1 MTTPI
6 SRPHNV
12 SAASDWESDMRR
24 ELKCLLP
31 LVRGRTPAML
41 MASRAPS
48 LTVAFPPRQVSSVYF
63 DSASYECYRL
73 SNSGMSQ
80 RMKLRLRWYG
90 DLRTNPPMVL
100 EVKHRV
106 NHLGSKSRH
115 RLDRMDIQDKTWHSI
130 RAEMSGRL
138 QGPDRLIVEALRFP
152 ILIATY
158 YRHYFVT
165 TDGSIRVTVDT
176 NLRIVDQRFSAKPNF
191 TFDSVQAKFEVLE
204 CKFDPSQE
212 PEAFHLLRP
221 LDLRWTRFSKYC
233 FGLGALTR
241 R

>member
-1 MTTPI
+1 
-6 SRPHNV
+6 
-12 SAASDWESDMRR
+12 MRR

-48 LTVAFPPRQVSSVYF
+48 LTLAFPPRQVSSVYF
-63 DSASYECYRL
+63 DSANYECYRL
-73 SNSGMSQ
+73 SNSGISQ

-90 DLRTNPPMVL
+90 DLAANPPMVL
-100 EVKHRV
+100 EIKHRI

-115 RLDRMDIQDKTWHSI
+115 RLDKLSIQDMMWHSI
-130 RAEMSGRL
+130 RSEISARL
-138 QGPDRLIVEALRFP
+138 EGPDRLVVEALRFP

-158 YRHYFVT
+158 YRQYFVK
-165 TDGSIRVTVDT
+165 TDSSIRVTVDT
-176 NLRIVDQRFSAKPNF
+176 DLRIFDQRFNAKPNLI
-191 TFDSVQAKFEVLE
+191 FDCVQANFAVLE
-204 CKFDPSQE
+204 CKFDPAQE